1 MYSIGTLNKNTTIG
15 ILLRILII
23 IYKRLSFIKT
33 NPIILDIVDVIT
45 TVNMTIDIINIIY
58 VILSLNDSYLN
69 TDKILLILDNILYCS
84 FHTSP
89 LIDKPVVNNKN
100 KACIL

>member
-1 MYSIGTLNKNTTIG
+1 MYSIGTLNKNTTTG

-23 IYKRLSFIKT
+23 IDKILSFIKT
-33 NPIILDIVDVIT
+33 NPIILEIVFAIT
-45 TVNMTIDIINIIY
+45 IKNTSSKALIKKKKN
-58 VILSLNDSYLN
+58 LSLKASFLN
-69 TDKILLILDNILYCS
+69 ADTILLIIDSILYCS

-100 KACIL
+100 KT